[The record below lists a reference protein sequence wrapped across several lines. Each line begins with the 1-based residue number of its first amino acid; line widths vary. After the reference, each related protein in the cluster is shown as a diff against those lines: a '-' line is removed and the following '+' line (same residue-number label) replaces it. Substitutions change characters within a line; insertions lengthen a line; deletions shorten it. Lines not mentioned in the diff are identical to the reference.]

1 MAGHSQFANIKHR
14 KEKED
19 AKRAKVFTKLAREI
33 TIATREGG
41 KDPHFNPRLRLSI
54 EKAKESNMPK
64 DNIERAI
71 KKGAGE
77 LGSEVIEEVRYEGY
91 APGGIAVI
99 VDAVTDNRNRT
110 ASEIRHAF
118 NKNGGSLGETG
129 SVSWSF
135 KRLGIFE
142 IEKENILEEVIME
155 FALNNGAEDFKVTND
170 SYIILCSPSSFY
182 SLSENLNKKF
192 KIKSSSISMTSNN
205 LIKLEDEEKKNAI
218 NLLEAL
224 ESLEDV
230 QEVYSNLENQ

>member
-1 MAGHSQFANIKHR
+1 MAGHSQFANIKHK

-33 TIATREGG
+33 TVATREGG
-41 KDPHFNPRLRLSI
+41 KDANFNPRLRLSI
-54 EKAKESNMPK
+54 EKAKEANMPK

-77 LGSEVIEEVRYEGY
+77 LGSEIIEEVRYEGY
-91 APGGIAVI
+91 APGGVAVI

-110 ASEIRHAF
+110 ASEVRHAF

-135 KRLGIFE
+135 KKLGIFE
-142 IEKENILEEVIME
+142 IEKENVIEEEIME
-155 FALNNGAEDFKVTND
+155 FALNNSAEDFKVTSD
-170 SYIILCSPSSFY
+170 SFIIVCTPNSFY
-182 SLSENLNKKF
+182 SFSENLEKRF
-192 KIKSSSISMTSNN
+192 KIKNSSISMISNN
-205 LIKLEDEEKKNAI
+205 LINLEGEEKENVL
-218 NLLEAL
+218 NLIEAL

-230 QEVYSNLENQ
+230 QEVYSNLEN